1 MSRLTALVLIVLC
14 CLSALLIAINLH
26 QGQKHKAELLQLE
39 LNASEQDKAQQAALL
54 EQLYKVSSDND
65 MAQADLRSSIES
77 VNTALL
83 KNKRAMEQ
91 LKNESKEVRDWADAR
106 LPADVIRLRQRPEIA
121 SGAAY
126 RDWLSHR
133 DSLPPASDPSPNQR
147 RAESSD

>member
-1 MSRLTALVLIVLC
+1 MSRLTALALIALC
-14 CLSALLIAINLH
+14 FLAALLIAINLH

-54 EQLYKVSSDND
+54 EQLYKASSDND
-65 MAQADLRSSIES
+65 AAQADLRSSIES

-91 LKNESKEVRDWADAR
+91 LKNESKEVRDWADTR

-133 DSLPPASDPSPNQR
+133 DSLPPASEPSQDQR
-147 RAESSD
+147 RTESGD